1 MSIEQTPTELLDYT
15 INWPARG
22 LPNGATISSQTLV
35 ASDVSVILSN
45 QAIITSGTQTQ
56 FFLTGGVAGNIYQIT
71 NEITLSTGQKM
82 DFTVNYNCIA
92 KRQI

>member
-22 LPNGATISSQTLV
+22 LPTGATIASQTVV
-35 ASDVSVILSN
+35 ASDVSVTISN
-45 QAIITSGTQTQ
+45 ISIITAGTQTQ
-56 FFLTGGVAGNIYQIT
+56 FFVTGGVAGNIYQIT
-71 NEITLSTGQKM
+71 CEITLSTGQKM

-92 KRQI
+92 KRTI

>member
-22 LPNGATISSQTLV
+22 LPTGATISSQTIV
-35 ASDVSVILSN
+35 ASDVSVTISG
-45 QAIITSGTQTQ
+45 ITTVGSATQSL
-56 FFLTGGVAGNIYQIT
+56 FYVTGGVAGNIYQIT
-71 NEITLSTGQKM
+71 CEITLSTGQKM

-92 KRQI
+92 KRTI